1 MVSAFSCMREGV
13 QAIEERGCTVLRCG
27 HVREM
32 HEVGS
37 GVVIGNGGSL
47 GGVLGVAAVA
57 SSVAMPSVYG
67 WSMYGWLGGKHSIYI
82 QVAPRAGQGRR
93 RPQATKPAINAISGG
108 AHAHTAAAARAA
120 GAEEGESH
128 DCACARSASSSSSG
142 SGGTS

>member
-82 QVAPRAGQGRR
+82 YTSS
-93 RPQATKPAINAISGG
+93 ATRGSG
-108 AHAHTAAAARAA
+108 AQAAASHQARNKRNFW
-120 GAEEGESH
+120 
-128 DCACARSASSSSSG
+128 RSTRAYSSG
-142 SGGTS
+142 SARRWRRGGGVS